1 MTAISARERL
11 RPYIADALEA
21 RVLRLP
27 AGSTTPTELSFTDLH
42 KPWSVAVDSAG
53 SVYVIDVNSDIGI
66 GREWAWTS
74 GGRSFLGEDAT
85 VLADMSVMGES
96 VIG

>member
-1 MTAISARERL
+1 MTAISVRERL
-11 RPYIADALEA
+11 RPYIADALEG

-53 SVYVIDVNSDIGI
+53 SVYVIDVNSDIGMGVGVDMRWAI
-66 GREWAWTS
+66 LPRRGRH
-74 GGRSFLGEDAT
+74 RS
-85 VLADMSVMGES
+85 S
-96 VIG
+96 